1 MTSAGGAKG
10 AIPEVRLMN
19 KGEIARFFGVSMNTV
34 GDWIRRGAPFIEKGT
49 GRKTPWV
56 FDALEVAEWWQD
68 QKSGA
73 RSQATPDHFNDP
85 GNMTP
90 QDRKAWFESE
100 SKRLALD
107 ESLRQLI
114 PVAEVEQVIA
124 TSFAAVAQGL
134 QGLPDTVERR
144 TGCDPSLVLAIQE
157 VIEAEMDSLA
167 DKLSALGPTE
177 GDS

>member
-49 GRKTPWV
+49 GRKKPWV
-56 FDALEVAEWWQD
+56 FDALEVADWWYE
-68 QKSGA
+68 QKNGA
-73 RSQATPDHFNDP
+73 RSQSAPINV
-85 GNMTP
+85 NNIELMTP

-107 ESLRQLI
+107 ESMRLLI

-124 TSFAAVAQGL
+124 TSFAAIAQGL

-144 TGCDPSLVLAIQE
+144 TGCDPSLVQAVQE
-157 VIEAEMDSLA
+157 VVEAEMDSLA
-167 DKLSALGPTE
+167 DKLSSLGPTE
-177 GDS
+177 GEE